1 MISPDATAA
10 QFRNDAFE
18 KVDAQLQS
26 ADRDPKQVA
35 QDEEFW
41 QGIRA
46 AFSLN
51 PNLINFNNGG
61 CCPSP
66 RVVSDSLKQQ
76 IDIAAQA
83 PSIFM
88 WRDLDPKIEDVRK
101 RLASVFGSDPEEI
114 AITRNASESL
124 MTCIFGLPMESGD
137 ELLTTNLD
145 YPRMIFAIRQR
156 ERREGIKMVQVE
168 VPVVPNS
175 AQEIVEAFEKG
186 ITSRTKM
193 ILVSHV
199 GFMNGQIFPV
209 REICDL
215 GAKHGIPVVV
225 DGAHSFTQFAFERDD
240 LACDYFGNS
249 LHKWLLAPV
258 GTGFLYVRK
267 PLIKDLWALMGFDE
281 SFDDNIRKYEEIG
294 THQAAVHNAIGEA
307 LTFHEMLG
315 QERKTAR
322 LRALR
327 SRWTEKVLDEPN
339 IRFHTNLS
347 PEHSCSI
354 CTVEVVGVKPGDL
367 ATWLEKNYRYVVA
380 PIEHPKFNGVRVTP
394 NIYTTFEEA
403 DGFANALID
412 AARNGIGM

>member
-1 MISPDATAA
+1 MISRETTAA
-10 QFRNDAFE
+10 TFRDDAFDQIE
-18 KVDAQLQS
+18 GQLKSVDSNPITS
-26 ADRDPKQVA
+26 AT
-35 QDEEFW
+35 DEQFW
-41 QGIRA
+41 HGIRN

-51 PNLINFNNGG
+51 PDVINFNNGG

-66 RVVSDSLKQQ
+66 RVVSESLKQQ

-101 RLASVFGSDPEEI
+101 RLAAVFGVDGEEI

-124 MTCIFGLPMESGD
+124 MTCLFGLPMQSGD
-137 ELLTTNLD
+137 ELLTTSQD

-175 AQEIVEAFEKG
+175 AQEIVDAFEKG
-186 ITSRTKM
+186 ITTRTKM

-215 GAKHGIPVVV
+215 GARHGIPVVV
-225 DGAHSFTQFAFERDD
+225 DGAHSFTQFAFDRDE
-240 LACDYFGNS
+240 LGCDYFGNS
-249 LHKWLLAPV
+249 LHKWLMAPV

-281 SFDDNIRKYEEIG
+281 SFDGNIRKYEEIG

-307 LTFHEMLG
+307 LTFHELLG

-322 LRALR
+322 LRVLR
-327 SRWTEKVLDEPN
+327 SRWTEKVLNEPN
-339 IRFHTNLS
+339 IQFHTNLS
-347 PEHSCSI
+347 DEHSCAI
-354 CTVEVVGVKPGDL
+354 CTVEVVGIQPGDL
-367 ATWLEKNYRYVVA
+367 ATWLEQNHRYVVA
-380 PIEHPKFNGVRVTP
+380 PIVHPQFNGVRVTP
-394 NIYTTFEEA
+394 QVYTTMEEV
-403 DGFANALID
+403 DGFAAALIH
-412 AARNGIGM
+412 AARYGVG